1 MTERGMAV
9 SVGQLSVDNDYVS
22 FTGLSHNLILGAAGG
37 AVLATEAAIA
47 RGLVYR
53 RLTIAN

>member
-1 MTERGMAV
+1 MAV
-9 SVGQLSVDNDYVS
+9 SVGQLNVDGNYVS

-53 RLTIAN
+53 RLIDD